1 MESEESE
8 QIQEVEEESQ
18 DSQELA
24 EIPVH
29 LDDSSVSYA
38 TLSLSNSSSNIVR
51 GKYYKQTYRP
61 AWEQMPDFKGW
72 LRGVVGEPTRA
83 YCTYCQKTLHAHRL
97 SLLKH
102 TCTIRHQ
109 KAAQIHN
116 NRKNKTQNMETQE
129 IHAVVLQESDLN
141 QTEIDNEDGDTI
153 EYTEVTSEVED
164 EENAQKDGF
173 DQEIV
178 EEEEEEEST
187 MELHQV
193 TFEKHNQ
200 NFQGNQSKSPIST
213 HVIDTTRGVPV
224 SGLQVSLY
232 KLIDGR
238 WTYINEG
245 VTNLNGKF
253 GGFVDRADFS
263 TGRYKLHYDVDR
275 YFEARKQDSMYPFI
289 EVVFDCR
296 AVTENYHVPV
306 ILSPYGY
313 STYRGS

>member
-1 MESEESE
+1 MESEETD

-18 DSQELA
+18 DSQELG
-24 EIPVH
+24 EIPVQ

-38 TLSLSNSSSNIVR
+38 TLSLTNSSNIVR

-116 NRKNKTQNMETQE
+116 NRKNKNQNMEQQE
-129 IHAVVLQESDLN
+129 IHAVVLQEEDLN
-141 QTEIDNEDGDTI
+141 QTEMDNEDGDTI
-153 EYTEVTSEVED
+153 EYTEMTSEVED

-187 MELHQV
+187 LELHQV
-193 TFEKHNQ
+193 PFEKRNQ
-200 NFQGNQSKSPIST
+200 NFQANQTKAPIST
-213 HVIDTTRGVPV
+213 HVIDTTRGCPV

-253 GGFVDRADFS
+253 GGFVDRSDFS
-263 TGRYKLHYDVDR
+263 PGRYKLHYDVDR
-275 YFEARKQDSMYPFI
+275 YFEARKQDTMYPFI

-296 AVTENYHVPV
+296 STNENYHVPI